1 MDEIKELSVEEFQKY
16 VVRKMETLG
25 NTTTSNPTDEE
36 IFPISVVSN
45 VMQSIRKTENNIPI
59 FTKFSVTIEWW
70 TEKKSISMKMFQET
84 NKLLRESNF
93 AQMGTPIDLYDD
105 LTKKYRYGGRYEV
118 NYNGLTNSF
127 ERII

>member
-1 MDEIKELSVEEFQKY
+1 MEEIKELSVEEFQNF
-16 VVRKMETLG
+16 VVKQMEELG

-45 VMQSIRKTENNIPI
+45 VMQSIRRTEDNIPVFI
-59 FTKFSVTIEWW
+59 KFSVTIEWW
-70 TEKKSISMKMFQET
+70 TERKSISMRKFQET
-84 NKLLRESNF
+84 NILLRKYNF
-93 AQMGTPIDLYDD
+93 AQIGTPIDLYDD
-105 LTKKYRYGGRYEV
+105 ITKKYRYGGRYEV